1 MFGSSL
7 IKLSAVVVLL
17 VSIVLTWAMM
27 STVYL
32 RSAVLILVI
41 DSSLAG
47 IAGAIAEVCTIWID
61 TAKVRMQTG
70 VSGEKKYTSIFN
82 CFQTI
87 IREEG
92 VLVLFSGLI
101 PGVARQLVYGSIGI
115 GTYGRVRNFFHITLE
130 GGSDPAHSSVGIKIL
145 AGLLTGA
152 GAMVVVQPMDV
163 VKIKM
168 QSLRGNSNNYIPL
181 KSEVEHEAVGL
192 VESVRQIVEANGI
205 LGLWR
210 GLLPN
215 IARNSTINAVEVT
228 TYDQA
233 KHTLKLIGFSNTF
246 GRQVLAAFTTGFLAA
261 CVGSPLDVIKTRVMQ
276 GARGPN
282 GELMYTGML
291 HCFIRMLYEE
301 GVGSF
306 YDAFLLTY
314 LRIGSWNLI
323 MFITLEQLRKLV
335 KQPMSRI

>member
-1 MFGSSL
+1 MFNSYL
-7 IKLSAVVVLL
+7 MKVSAVIVLLIAIVVMWALLTTGYLRNVVL
-17 VSIVLTWAMM
+17 T
-27 STVYL
+27 
-32 RSAVLILVI
+32 LVI
-41 DSSLAG
+41 DCALAG
-47 IAGAIAEVCTIWID
+47 CAGAIAEVCTIMID
-61 TAKVRMQTG
+61 TAKVRMQAG
-70 VSGEKKYTSIFN
+70 VSRKEKYTSIFN

-87 IREEG
+87 IQEEG

-101 PGVARQLVYGSIGI
+101 PGVVRQLVNCSIRI
-115 GTYGRVRNFFHITLE
+115 GTYHHVRNLFHFTIE
-130 GGSDPAHSSVGIKIL
+130 GGTDKGQSSFGVKIF
-145 AGLLTGA
+145 AGLLTGT
-152 GAMVVVQPMDV
+152 GATVVAQPMDV

-168 QSLRGNSNNYIPL
+168 QSERRKSNEYKAL
-181 KSEVEHEAVGL
+181 KTLAEHKGL
-192 VESVRQIVEANGI
+192 GVVDSVWQIVEANGF

-210 GLLPN
+210 GLVPN
-215 IARNSTINAVEVT
+215 IARNATINAVEVT

-233 KHTLKLIGFSNTF
+233 KHTLKLIGFSSAL
-246 GRQVLAAFTTGFLAA
+246 GRQSLAAFTTGFIAA
-261 CVGSPLDVIKTRVMQ
+261 CVGSPLDVIRTRVMQ

-314 LRIGSWNLI
+314 LRIGLWNLI

-335 KQPMSRI
+335 KQPMSRF

>member
-17 VSIVLTWAMM
+17 VSIVFAVWI
-27 STVYL
+27 STGYL
-32 RSAVLILVI
+32 SSVVLIIVI
-41 DSSLAG
+41 DSALAG
-47 IAGAIAEVCTIWID
+47 FAGTIAEVCTIWID

-70 VSGEKKYTSIFN
+70 VSGKKKYTSIFN
-82 CFQTI
+82 CFKTI
-87 IREEG
+87 IQEEG

-115 GTYGRVRNFFHITLE
+115 GTYDRVRNFFHITLE
-130 GGSDPAHSSVGIKIL
+130 GGDPANSSVGVKIL

-168 QSLRGNSNNYIPL
+168 QSLRRNSNDYIPM
-181 KSEVEHEAVGL
+181 KVQPEHEAIGVI
-192 VESVRQIVEANGI
+192 ESVRQIVEANGI
-205 LGLWR
+205 SGLWR
-210 GLLPN
+210 GLFPN
-215 IARNSTINAVEVT
+215 IIRTSTINAVEVA

-233 KHTLKLIGFSNTF
+233 KHTLKLIGFSSAL
-246 GRQVLAAFTTGFLAA
+246 GRQSLAAFTTGFIAA
-261 CVGSPLDVIKTRVMQ
+261 CVGSPLDVIRTRVMQ

-314 LRIGSWNLI
+314 LRIGLWNLI

-335 KQPMSRI
+335 KQPMSRF

>member
-1 MFGSSL
+1 MFNSNL
-7 IKLSAVVVLL
+7 MKVSAVAVLL
-17 VSIVLTWAMM
+17 VAIVVMWAWLYTGYFKSVVLT
-27 STVYL
+27 
-32 RSAVLILVI
+32 LVI
-41 DSSLAG
+41 DCALAG
-47 IAGAIAEVCTIWID
+47 CAGTIAEVCTIVID

-70 VSGEKKYTSIFN
+70 VSRKEKYTSIFN
-82 CFQTI
+82 CFRTI
-87 IREEG
+87 IQEEG

-101 PGVARQLVYGSIGI
+101 PGIARQLVYGSIRI
-115 GTYGRVRNFFHITLE
+115 GMYDHVRNYFHFTLE
-130 GGSDPAHSSVGIKIL
+130 GGRDTGQSSFGVKIL
-145 AGLLTGA
+145 AGLLTGT
-152 GAMVVVQPMDV
+152 GAIVVAQPLDV
-163 VKIKM
+163 VKIKL
-168 QSLRGNSNNYIPL
+168 QAQRRKSNEYKNL
-181 KSEVEHEAVGL
+181 KTQAEHKGL
-192 VESVRQIVEANGI
+192 GVVDSVRQIVEANGI

-210 GLLPN
+210 GLVPN
-215 IARNSTINAVEVT
+215 IARNATINAVEVI